1 MTAGFVRLLGAGMG
15 MAALAFP
22 GLGIGADEKSGVY
35 AKDVAFML
43 EELPKKAGR
52 FFESKHIDWEAVR
65 EEFTREVKNVHSDEE
80 HLKLC
85 NRLVAR
91 LKDGHAALIDLKVK
105 FPDESHGRRFTGP
118 RVHLVTVGDKAYV
131 RTAFGPAANQGVK
144 AGMEVLEID
153 GKPAFKFLDAAKT
166 KLCDERGYST
176 DHAAMYYACHTGL
189 ADWEDTPITFKLAE
203 GKKQSEVRLVRQGGP
218 NFVPIG
224 PLFPPKDL
232 KAVGRQSYGKTV
244 GGMGYIHLRD
254 VPAGLPEQ
262 LDQVLQELADVP
274 GLILDCRAN
283 GGGGCDHDAVF
294 GRFVPKG
301 ESWRQ
306 YKSAGPAPYTGP
318 MVVIVDAGVRSA
330 GETISGQF
338 KEDGRAWMIGDSP
351 TAGCSSSKDR
361 LEVPS
366 GMFKVFYSVASN
378 KGRFNGGKGIEGIGV
393 PPNQVTPYDPED
405 LLKGVDTQIRLA
417 QELLKAG
424 LPKDKVAYQPKKKD
438 LHFD

>member
-1 MTAGFVRLLGAGMG
+1 
-15 MAALAFP
+15 MATLSVS
-22 GLGIGADEKSGVY
+22 GLSVAADDKSDVY

-43 EELPKKAGR
+43 DELPKKAGH
-52 FFESKHIDWEAVR
+52 FFETKGIDWKAVSV
-65 EEFTREVKNVHSDEE
+65 EFTKAVKDVHSDEE

-91 LKDGHAALIDLKVK
+91 LKDGHAGLIDLKMK
-105 FPDESHGRRFTGP
+105 YPDDSQGRRFTGP
-118 RVHLVTVGDKAYV
+118 RIHLVMVGDKAYV
-131 RTAFGPAANQGVK
+131 RTAFGAAADQGVK
-144 AGMEVLEID
+144 AGMEVQEID
-153 GKPAFKFLDAAKT
+153 GKPALKFL
-166 KLCDERGYST
+166 ERGYST
-176 DHAAMYYACHTGL
+176 EHAAVYYACHTGL
-189 ADWEDTPITFKLAE
+189 ADWEGTPITFKLAE
-203 GKKQSEVRLVRQGGP
+203 GKKKSEVKLVRQGGP

-232 KAVGRQSYGKTV
+232 KAVGRQSYGKTA

-254 VPAGLPEQ
+254 VPGELPEQ
-262 LDQVLQELADVP
+262 LDQMLQDLGDVP

-301 ESWRQ
+301 HAWRQ

-330 GETISGQF
+330 GETIAGQF
-338 KEDGRAWMIGDSP
+338 KEDGRAWMIGESP
-351 TAGCSSSKDR
+351 TAGMSSSKDR

-366 GMFKVFYSVASN
+366 GMFKVFYSVTSN
-378 KGRFNGGKGIEGIGV
+378 KGRFNGGKGIEGLGV
-393 PPNQVTPYDPED
+393 PPNEVTPYDPKD
-405 LLKGVDTQIRLA
+405 LLKGVDTQIRRA
-417 QELLKAG
+417 EEILKVG
-424 LPKDKVAYQPKKKD
+424 LPKNKVAYQPTKKN

>member
-1 MTAGFVRLLGAGMG
+1 
-15 MAALAFP
+15 MAALATS
-22 GLGIGADEKSGVY
+22 GLSAAADEKSDVY

-43 EELPKKAGR
+43 AELPKKAGH
-52 FFESKHIDWEAVR
+52 FFELKGIDWKAVSA
-65 EEFTREVKNVHSDEE
+65 EFSKEVKDIQSDEE

-91 LKDGHAALIDLKVK
+91 LKDGHAGLVDLKVK
-105 FPDESHGRRFTGP
+105 YPDDSQGRRFTGP
-118 RVHLVTVGDKAYV
+118 RVHLVMVGEKAYV
-131 RTAFGPAANQGVK
+131 RTAFGPAADQGVK

-153 GKPAFKFLDAAKT
+153 GKPALKFLDAAKA

-176 DHAAMYYACHTGL
+176 EHAAMYYACHTGL
-189 ADWEDTPITFKLAE
+189 ADWEGTPITFKLAE
-203 GKKQSEVRLVRQGGP
+203 GKKKSEVKLVRQGGP

-232 KAVGRQSYGKTV
+232 KAVGRQSYGKTG

-254 VPAGLPEQ
+254 VPGELPEQ
-262 LDQVLQELADVP
+262 LDQMLQDLGDVP

-301 ESWRQ
+301 EAWRQ
-306 YKSAGPAPYTGP
+306 YKSAGPAPYSGP

-330 GETISGQF
+330 GETIAGQF
-338 KEDGRAWMIGDSP
+338 KEDGRAWMIGDTP
-351 TAGCSSSKDR
+351 TSGMSSSKDR

-366 GMFKVFYSVASN
+366 GMFKVFYSVTSN

-393 PPNQVTPYDPED
+393 PPSEVTPYDPKD
-405 LLKGVDTQIRLA
+405 LLKGVDTQIRRA
-417 QELLKAG
+417 EEILKAG
-424 LPKDKVAYQPKKKD
+424 LPKDKVAYRPKKKD

>member
-1 MTAGFVRLLGAGMG
+1 MTAGFRRCTGVA
-15 MAALAFP
+15 MAAFASQVCSVS
-22 GLGIGADEKSGVY
+22 ADEKDDVY

-43 EELPKKAGR
+43 EELPKKAGH
-52 FFESKHIDWEAVR
+52 FFEAKGIDWKAVS
-65 EEFTREVKNVHSDEE
+65 EQFTREVKGVHSDEE

-91 LKDGHAALIDLKVK
+91 LKDGHAGLVDLKVK
-105 FPDESHGRRFTGP
+105 FPDESQGRRFTGP
-118 RVHLVTVGDKAYV
+118 RVHLVMVGDKAYV

-153 GKPAFKFLDAAKT
+153 GKPTLKFLDAAKA

-176 DHAAMYYACHTGL
+176 DHAAMYYACHSGL
-189 ADWEDTPITFKLAE
+189 ADWEGTPITFKLAE
-203 GKKQSEVRLVRQGGP
+203 GKKQSEVKLVRQGGP

-232 KAVGRQSYGKTV
+232 KAVGRQSYGKTA

-254 VPAGLPEQ
+254 VPGELPEQ
-262 LDQVLQELADVP
+262 LDQMLQDLGDVP

-301 ESWRQ
+301 EIWRK
-306 YKSAGPAPYTGP
+306 YKSAGPAPYPGP

-330 GETISGQF
+330 GETIAGQF
-338 KEDGRAWMIGDSP
+338 KEDGRAWMIGESP
-351 TAGCSSSKDR
+351 TAGMSSSKDR

-366 GMFKVFYSVASN
+366 SMFKVFYSVASN

-393 PPNQVTPYDPED
+393 PPNEVTPYDPDD
-405 LLKGVDTQIRLA
+405 LLKGVDTQIRRA
-417 QELLKAG
+417 EEILKAG
-424 LPKDKVAYQPKKKD
+424 LPKDKVAYRPKKKD